1 LRKEQ
6 KDYMKKRMDD
16 TNKKMQAMVLEMNS
30 EEIEKRNKRA
40 TLLKRG
46 GFACC
51 MLYMAYRKLKWCL
64 FNSLKPLL

>member
-1 LRKEQ
+1 
-6 KDYMKKRMDD
+6 MKKRMDD

-51 MLYMAYRKLKWCL
+51 MLYVAYRKLK
-64 FNSLKPLL
+64 